1 MNGPILWNFSKALSI
16 LLVTVRSQSSKRG
29 FLRPVGD
36 RLKVTIIGP
45 PSFYYGGHKA
55 RTQSR
60 KADALL
66 AFLALSET
74 GQLSRESAAG
84 LLWSESSEARARM
97 SLRQAIKSIRRA
109 LDEIC
114 FDGFRAEKDILSVDL
129 RRIDIDMRSL
139 VSSLRGGL
147 PQKAAVLHQLRYA
160 ERILHGC
167 DDLDENYH
175 AWVRVQRQVWSDL
188 IMETIEHRFHATRH
202 SRAQGEPWAKALIAF
217 DPSHEPATRYVM
229 ETRALNGDQSGA
241 LATYRTLSDTLLDE
255 FDTEP
260 NQETQRLNADIK
272 LGNIG
277 EPPKMPSVPAETP
290 ISATEHRPVLI
301 VHTVSD
307 SQHDPRSAELLAV
320 LRQEL
325 ISLLVRFREWSVVD
339 WNGVNI
345 TGHRP
350 AYTVLLSARF
360 EGEKF
365 TYNLNLRDD
374 RAGCYVWGQTI
385 RRDVETI
392 YEEQETFVRRMASA
406 LNIHLS
412 ADRLRR
418 LPSQPHLPADHF
430 ETWAHAQ
437 KLMYRWRD
445 ADDKTAENLLLS
457 IIKDVPGFGPA
468 HSALA
473 QHANGRHIVC
483 PGVFRENHATEMAL
497 ESAQTARLLDPLDS
511 KAHLSLAWSEALL
524 GRFPEAENSYRDA
537 LQLNDNDPWVLTS
550 ATHGLAFCQT
560 GAETGELVKRVLD
573 LGFTLA
579 PEHWSY
585 LAGIYY
591 LNGDYEAC
599 ISASRRVLQGYY
611 GMKTWTIAA
620 QSALGDKSGAR
631 DEANGLYATLVND
644 WRSTEPANPV
654 TAGDWLADM
663 FPIRDRQIRVDIR
676 EALAEAG
683 FR

>member
-1 MNGPILWNFSKALSI
+1 M
-16 LLVTVRSQSSKRG
+16 
-29 FLRPVGD
+29 GD

-45 PSFYYGGHKA
+45 PSFFYGGHKA

-66 AFLALSET
+66 AYLALSET

-109 LDEIC
+109 LEEIS
-114 FDGFRAEKDILSVDL
+114 FDGFQAEADILSVDL

-139 VSSLRGGL
+139 VSALRGGL
-147 PQKAAVLHQLRYA
+147 PQNVAVLHELRYA

-167 DDLDENYH
+167 DDLDDNYH
-175 AWVRVQRQVWSDL
+175 AWVRVQRQVWCDL
-188 IMETIEHRFHATRH
+188 IMETIEQRFHATRH

-229 ETRALNGDQSGA
+229 ESRALNGDHSGA
-241 LATYRTLSDTLLDE
+241 LTAYRTLAETLLDE

-260 NQETQRLNADIK
+260 NTETQRLNADIK
-272 LGNIG
+272 LGNVG
-277 EPPKMPSVPAETP
+277 EPLKNQSLPVEAVASGY
-290 ISATEHRPVLI
+290 EHRPVLI
-301 VHTVSD
+301 VQAVTEN
-307 SQHDPRSAELLAV
+307 QHGEKSTELLQI

-339 WNGVNI
+339 WTDANI
-345 TGHRP
+345 TSQRP
-350 AYTVLLSARF
+350 AYAVLLAARF

-365 TYNLNLRDD
+365 NYNLNLRDEGTG
-374 RAGCYVWGQTI
+374 RYIWGQTS
-385 RRDVETI
+385 RSDVETI
-392 YEEQETFVRRMASA
+392 YDEQQTFVRQMASA

-418 LPSQPHLPADHF
+418 LPTRPHLSGSHF
-430 ETWAHAQ
+430 EKWARAQ
-437 KLMYRWRD
+437 KLLFRWRD
-445 ADDKTAENLLLS
+445 ADDTVAENLLLS
-457 IIKDVPGFGPA
+457 IIKEVPGFGPA

-483 PGVFRENHATEMAL
+483 PGVFRENHTTEKAL
-497 ESAQTARLLDPLDS
+497 EFAQTARLLDPLDA
-511 KAHLSLAWSEALL
+511 KAHLSLGWSEALL
-524 GRFPEAENSYRDA
+524 GRFAEAELSYRHA
-537 LQLNDNDPWVLTS
+537 LELNENDPWVLTS
-550 ATHGLAFCQT
+550 ATHGLALGQPGT
-560 GAETGELVKRVLD
+560 ETRELVKRINN

-579 PEHWSY
+579 QQHWSY
-585 LAGIYY
+585 LVGISY

-599 ISASRRVLQGYY
+599 VAASQRVVHGYY

-620 QSALGDKSGAR
+620 MSALGDKTGASA
-631 DEANGLYATLVND
+631 EADRLYATLVSD
-644 WRSTEPANPV
+644 WKSTEPANRI

-663 FPIRDRQIRVDIR
+663 FPFRDEKTRRTVR
-676 EALAEAG
+676 KALTDAG
-683 FR
+683 FH